1 MIYRTTLDGSLFK
14 IVTLDPLA
22 GSKASDKP
30 ELLVDGNRL
39 ASNMMRRISQ
49 MILDNSPTCLVK
61 LPQAAKLPRHA

>member
-49 MILDNSPTCLVK
+49 MILDNSP
-61 LPQAAKLPRHA
+61 

>member
-1 MIYRTTLDGSLFK
+1 VSKIADLVFFQPMIYRTTLDGSIFK

-22 GSKASDKP
+22 RSKASDKP

-49 MILDNSPTCLVK
+49 MILDNSP
-61 LPQAAKLPRHA
+61 